1 MKLNSRKKSNPLVII
16 ILIVAIAI
24 IAALV
29 AGGIYLTK
37 LNEQQQQDE
46 EDRAIQNIAISILP
60 KTEYYIGDDLDFTG
74 LKIQVVAGT
83 NEYSYFVTYPNSE
96 LVVSGFD
103 SSVANDALPI
113 TITYQG
119 FTATFNV
126 KIKEHAS
133 ASPVL
138 VGLEVSDNFK
148 TTYKLDEWNRTGPDS
163 SGVSLTLIYSDGSR
177 VENIALKSKYIYN
190 ATQQA
195 SAGTTEI
202 VIKYSDGTTTVELP
216 ITITLTK

>member
-1 MKLNSRKKSNPLVII
+1 MKLKRKKNILPIIIIIVVII
-16 ILIVAIAI
+16 IAAAVAT
-24 IAALV
+24 
-29 AGGIYLTK
+29 GIFINKRATEI
-37 LNEQQQQDE
+37 EQDNQDRE
-46 EDRAIQNIAISILP
+46 IQGIAISIVP
-60 KTEYYIGDDLDFTG
+60 KVEYYIGDSLDLSG
-74 LKIQVVAGT
+74 LMIQVIAGT
-83 NEYSYFVTYPNSE
+83 NEYSYHVTYPNAE
-96 LVVSGFD
+96 LQISGFD

-113 TITYQG
+113 TVTYQG

-133 ASPVL
+133 ATPVL

-148 TTYKLDEWNRTGPDS
+148 TTYKLEEWNRTGPDY
-163 SGVSLTLIYSDGSR
+163 SGVSLTLIYSDGSK
-177 VENIALKSKYIYN
+177 VENIALKSKHIYN

-216 ITITLTK
+216 ITITITK